1 MMLWIVILVALAS
14 NTLAANPADIWQQL
28 QLAENTPA
36 LYDEVVI
43 NTTEDGFS
51 VHYYKVYR
59 LDAFNERREET
70 GYYKEDTI
78 QVYLKKDDTTY
89 LWIGNIPYALE
100 KRTSSKIEELVPVD
114 YVVEYLDGKE
124 VAALYLQSKL
134 FPIKIKKYLNPLD
147 KELIKEEVYHQNR
160 LVQVRE
166 RRNIQTNPY
175 FDKLLFEIP
184 QGYKVYTDRRIWERF
199 IVSKF
204 LMPRINFNVL
214 YPVWL
219 PINWELAD
227 MGINDFAT
235 TKVVVYRFFDGQEFY
250 SLFLRPA
257 KTTPEDNTNK
267 KHTRFFVQYKGN
279 MGVFQ
284 LENHDYIITLVGKIQ
299 EKDAFKIIDSLT
311 QLSVE

>member
-1 MMLWIVILVALAS
+1 MLWLVILVALAI
-14 NTLAANPADIWQQL
+14 NTLAANPASIWQQL
-28 QLAENTPA
+28 QLAENTPV

-43 NTTEDGFS
+43 NTIGDGFS
-51 VHYYKVYR
+51 IHYYKVYR

-70 GYYKEDTI
+70 GYYKEETI
-78 QVYLKKDDTTY
+78 QVYLKKNDSTY

-100 KRTSSKIEELVPVD
+100 KKMTSKIEDMVPVD

-124 VAALYLQSKL
+124 VAVLYLQSKL
-134 FPIKIKKYLNPLD
+134 LPVMIKKYLNPLD
-147 KELIKEEVYHQNR
+147 NELIKEEVYHQNR

-166 RRNIQTNPY
+166 RRNIQTNPSLE
-175 FDKLLFEIP
+175 KMLFEIP
-184 QGYKVYTDRRIWERF
+184 KGYKIYTDRHTWERF

-204 LMPRINFNVL
+204 LKPRISFNIL

-235 TKVVVYRFFDGQEFY
+235 TKMVVYRFFDGKEFY

-257 KTTPEDNTNK
+257 ELTPDDDSGKER
-267 KHTRFFVQYKGN
+267 TRFFVQYKGN
-279 MGVFQ
+279 MGVYQ
-284 LENHDYIITLVGKIQ
+284 LENQDYIITLVGKLQ
-299 EKDAFKIIDSLT
+299 EKDAIKIIDSLT
-311 QLSVE
+311 KLNAE